1 MDPISLPEKIACKSQ
16 SIPRYSLF
24 RSRESLTQYPVAA
37 HVVSPGFSEAGEPCR
52 RNRRFQTGSW
62 WLSIPSNFSPL
73 KFPPSRTE
81 ILREGWGNGLP
92 AGAVGNGRD
101 GRRMGGAAPRRTQMR
116 SSSVSTRP
124 WPCRERIPRAM
135 FLLDRLS
142 ARRNVPEEELSSRR
156 RRAGSTTRHRIDDYF
171 LFY

>member
-24 RSRESLTQYPVAA
+24 RSRESLAQYPVAA

-62 WLSIPSNFSPL
+62 WFSIPSNFSPL

-92 AGAVGNGRD
+92 AGAVGNVRD
-101 GRRMGGAAPRRTQMR
+101 GRRGASANADAELQRVHKTLVVTQTNP
-116 SSSVSTRP
+116 VGH
-124 WPCRERIPRAM
+124 
-135 FLLDRLS
+135 
-142 ARRNVPEEELSSRR
+142 VPPSPPPGDR
-156 RRAGSTTRHRIDDYF
+156 RRAEWGAELLLPEATRRIDKPAMRYSHRI
-171 LFY
+171 